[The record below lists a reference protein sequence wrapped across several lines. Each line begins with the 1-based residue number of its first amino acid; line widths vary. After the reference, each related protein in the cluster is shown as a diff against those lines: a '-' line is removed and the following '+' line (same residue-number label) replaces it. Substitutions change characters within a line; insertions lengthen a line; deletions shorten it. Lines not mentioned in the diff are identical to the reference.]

1 MMYNISKGEADS
13 LKDFI
18 RYYFVQSI
26 RDDEEVDSLLYLYN
40 VLKVYERLGGLEED
54 YDDYEPDTK

>member
-1 MMYNISKGEADS
+1 MYNISKGEADS

-26 RDDEEVDSLLYLYN
+26 RDDEEVDSLLYIYN
-40 VLKVYERLGGLEED
+40 VLKVYDKLGGLEED
-54 YDDYEPDTK
+54 YDDYETDN

>member
-1 MMYNISKGEADS
+1 MYNISKGEADS

-26 RDDEEVDSLLYLYN
+26 RDDEEVDSLLYIYN
-40 VLKVYERLGGLEED
+40 VLKVYDKLGGLEED
-54 YDDYEPDTK
+54 YDDYETDNW

>member
-1 MMYNISKGEADS
+1 MYNISKGEADS

-26 RDDEEVDSLLYLYN
+26 RNDEEVDSLLYIYN
-40 VLKVYERLGGLEED
+40 ILKVYGRLGGLKED
-54 YDDYEPDTK
+54 YDDYEPDIK

>member
-1 MMYNISKGEADS
+1 MYNISKGEADS

-26 RDDEEVDSLLYLYN
+26 RNDEEVDSLLYIYN
-40 VLKVYERLGGLEED
+40 ILKVYDKLGGLKED
-54 YDDYEPDTK
+54 YDDYETDN

>member
-1 MMYNISKGEADS
+1 MYNISKGEAES

-26 RDDEEVDSLLYLYN
+26 RDDEEVDSLLYIYN
-40 VLKVYERLGGLEED
+40 VLKVYDKLGGLEEE
-54 YDDYEPDTK
+54 YGDYEPDTE

>member
-1 MMYNISKGEADS
+1 MYNITKGEAES

-26 RDDEEVDSLLYLYN
+26 RDDSEVDSLLYIYN
-40 VLKVYERLGGLEED
+40 VLKVYDKLGGLKEE
-54 YDDYEPDTK
+54 YGDYETDN

>member
-1 MMYNISKGEADS
+1 MYNISKSEADS

-26 RDDEEVDSLLYLYN
+26 RNDEEVDSLLYIYN
-40 VLKVYERLGGLEED
+40 ILKVYERLGGLKED
-54 YDDYEPDTK
+54 YNDYEPDIK